1 MTGGATPKPDALVR
15 PGSGKDARGKDAN
28 ETPATASTP
37 AEPAEPIHGEL
48 SATGRRSARLRL
60 RAAWMYYVEGMT
72 QSAIA
77 SALDIGRVTV
87 VRLLADARALN
98 EVKISLSREIAE
110 LPRLEMGLQKAFG
123 LREAVVAPLSG
134 PLADPTS
141 AIGAVTGQFISDL
154 IRPDMKIGFGWG
166 RTLMRALG
174 FIDEKNVANVSVI
187 SLLGGITKAKQYN
200 PSEFAW
206 QLSRLFQADCHL
218 IAAPA
223 IVDSVETKRALIER
237 CGLGTVYSL
246 AREMDAV
253 VLSVGEM
260 EGDSTSMRFGFF
272 TPDDWAS
279 LIAAGAVGDVVY
291 NFIDIEGRPIDH
303 PVNTRVMSIPI
314 ETLQATPE
322 RILTSGGPGKTQAVI
337 AGLRMLR
344 PTVFI
349 TDEVT
354 AAAVLDAV
362 GADY

>member
-1 MTGGATPKPDALVR
+1 MSEGEAK
-15 PGSGKDARGKDAN
+15 
-28 ETPATASTP
+28 ASTAP
-37 AEPAEPIHGEL
+37 SSIDAYAGL

-77 SALDIGRVTV
+77 EALDIGRVTV
-87 VRLLADARALN
+87 VRLLADARSLN

-110 LPRLEMGLQKAFG
+110 LPRLEMGLQKTFG
-123 LREAVVAPLSG
+123 LKEAIVAPVSS
-134 PLADPTS
+134 PDADATH
-141 AIGAVTGQFISDL
+141 AIGAATGQFISEL
-154 IRPDMKIGFGWG
+154 IGSDMTIGFGWG

-174 FIDEKNVANVSVI
+174 FIDEKPVSNLSVV

-223 IVDSVETKRALIER
+223 IVDSIETKRALIER
-237 CGLGTVYSL
+237 CGLSNVYSR

-260 EGDSTSMRFGFF
+260 EETSTSLRFGFF
-272 TPDDWAS
+272 SPADWES
-279 LIAAGAVGDVVY
+279 LVAAGAVGDIAY
-291 NFIDIEGRPIDH
+291 NFIDIEGRPVDH
-303 PVNTRVMSIPI
+303 PINSRVMSIPL
-314 ETLQATPE
+314 ETLCATPQ
-322 RILTSGGPGKTQAVI
+322 RILTSGGPGKTDAI
-337 AGLRMLR
+337 LGALRLLR

-349 TDEVT
+349 TDEAT
-354 AAAVLDAV
+354 AARVLTAA
-362 GADY
+362 GAHF

>member
-1 MTGGATPKPDALVR
+1 MLLYSNRLRDIWGECVPMAKGTATGT
-15 PGSGKDARGKDAN
+15 
-28 ETPATASTP
+28 ATADATTKPGAP
-37 AEPAEPIHGEL
+37 ADL
-48 SATGRRSARLRL
+48 SSTGRRSSRLRL

-77 SALDIGRVTV
+77 DALDIGRVTV
-87 VRLLADARALN
+87 VRLLADARQLN

-123 LREAVVAPLSG
+123 LREAVVAPLSD
-134 PLADPTS
+134 PAADATS
-141 AIGAVTGQFISDL
+141 AIGAATGQFISDI

-174 FIDEKNVANVSVI
+174 FIDEKQVANLSVI

-206 QLSRLFQADCHL
+206 QLSRVFQADCHL

-237 CGLGTVYSL
+237 CGLGTVYNL

-253 VLSVGEM
+253 VLSVGAMNE
-260 EGDSTSMRFGFF
+260 DSTSLRFGFF
-272 TPDDWAS
+272 SEEDWAS
-279 LIAAGAVGDVVY
+279 LEAAGAVGDVVY
-291 NFIDIEGRPIDH
+291 NFIDIEGRPVDH
-303 PVNTRVMSIPI
+303 PINKRIMSIPI

-322 RILTSGGPGKTQAVI
+322 RILTSGGPGKTDAI
-337 AGLRMLR
+337 LGALRMLR

-349 TDEVT
+349 TDEIT
-354 AAAVLDAV
+354 AAAVLERV
-362 GADY
+362 GATF

>member
-1 MTGGATPKPDALVR
+1 MSGGAATTR
-15 PGSGKDARGKDAN
+15 PGGLSEP
-28 ETPATASTP
+28 ETLAD
-37 AEPAEPIHGEL
+37 L
-48 SATGRRSARLRL
+48 SPTGRRSARLRL

-77 SALDIGRVTV
+77 DALDIGRVTV

-141 AIGAVTGQFISDL
+141 AIGAATGQFISDL
-154 IRPDMKIGFGWG
+154 IRSDMKIGFGWG

-174 FIDEKNVANVSVI
+174 FIDEKTVSNLSVI

-223 IVDSVETKRALIER
+223 VVDSIETKRALIER
-237 CGLGTVYSL
+237 CGLGTVYTL

-260 EGDSTSMRFGFF
+260 QSESTSLRFGFF
-272 TPDDWAS
+272 SDADWAS
-279 LIAAGAVGDVVY
+279 LIAAGAVGDVCY
-291 NFIDIEGRPIDH
+291 NFIDIEGRPVDH
-303 PVNTRVMSIPI
+303 PINTRVMSIPI

-322 RILTSGGPGKTQAVI
+322 RILTSGGPDKTHAVV
-337 AGLRMLR
+337 AALRMLR

-354 AAAVLDAV
+354 AAAVLEEV

>member
-1 MTGGATPKPDALVR
+1 MSGGATPKPDALV
-15 PGSGKDARGKDAN
+15 
-28 ETPATASTP
+28 TPASADP
-37 AEPAEPIHGEL
+37 VAGPLHGEL
-48 SATGRRSARLRL
+48 SVTGRRSARLRL

-77 SALDIGRVTV
+77 EALDIGRVTV
-87 VRLLADARALN
+87 VRLLADARQLN

-141 AIGAVTGQFISDL
+141 AIGAVTGQFISDF

-174 FIDEKNVANVSVI
+174 FIDEKSVANLSVI

-260 EGDSTSMRFGFF
+260 ESDSTSLRFGFF
-272 TPDDWAS
+272 SQADWAS
-279 LIAAGAVGDVVY
+279 LIAAGAVGDVIY
-291 NFIDIEGRPIDH
+291 NFIDIEGRPVDH
-303 PVNTRVMSIPI
+303 PVNKRVMSIPI

-322 RILTSGGPGKTQAVI
+322 RILTSGGPGKTEAVI
-337 AGLRMLR
+337 AGLHMLR

>member
-1 MTGGATPKPDALVR
+1 MSGGAATTKP
-15 PGSGKDARGKDAN
+15 SGL
-28 ETPATASTP
+28 
-37 AEPAEPIHGEL
+37 AEPAVAGDL

-77 SALDIGRVTV
+77 DALDIGRVTV
-87 VRLLADARALN
+87 VRLLADARQLN

-141 AIGAVTGQFISDL
+141 AIGAATGQVISDL

-174 FIDEKNVANVSVI
+174 FIDEKAVSNLQVI
-187 SLLGGITKAKQYN
+187 SLLGGITKARQYN

-206 QLSRLFQADCHL
+206 QLSRIFQADCHL

-223 IVDSVETKRALIER
+223 IVDSIETKQALIER
-237 CGLGTVYSL
+237 CGLGTVYNL

-260 EGDSTSMRFGFF
+260 ESESTSLRFGFF
-272 TPDDWAS
+272 SQADWAS

-291 NFIDIEGRPIDH
+291 NFIDIDGRPVDH
-303 PVNTRVMSIPI
+303 AVNSRVMSIPI

-322 RILTSGGPGKTQAVI
+322 RILTSGGPGKTAAVLG
-337 AGLRMLR
+337 ALRMLR

-354 AAAVLDAV
+354 AAAVLKAV
-362 GADY
+362 GADD

>member
-1 MTGGATPKPDALVR
+1 MPEATVTTKPESPAGAHSDM
-15 PGSGKDARGKDAN
+15 
-28 ETPATASTP
+28 
-37 AEPAEPIHGEL
+37 
-48 SATGRRSARLRL
+48 SATGRRSTRLRL
-60 RAAWMYYVEGMT
+60 RAAWMYYVEGLT

-77 SALDIGRVTV
+77 EALGIGRVTV
-87 VRLLADARALN
+87 VRMLADARQFN

-123 LREAVVAPLSG
+123 LREAVVAPLSD
-134 PLADPTS
+134 PAADPTA
-141 AIGAVTGQFISDL
+141 AIGAATGQFISDL

-174 FIDEKNVANVSVI
+174 FIDEKAVANLSVV

-223 IVDSVETKRALIER
+223 IVDSLETKRALIER
-237 CGLGTVYSL
+237 CGLAPVYNL

-260 EGDSTSMRFGFF
+260 TGDSTSLRFGFF
-272 TPDDWAS
+272 SDADWDS
-279 LIAAGAVGDVVY
+279 LVAAGAVGDVIY
-291 NFIDIEGRPIDH
+291 NFVDIEGRLIDH
-303 PVNTRVMSIPI
+303 PINSRVMSIPI
-314 ETLQATPE
+314 ETLQAAPE
-322 RILTSGGPGKTQAVI
+322 RILTSGGPGKTQAI
-337 AGLRMLR
+337 IGALRMLR
-344 PTVFI
+344 PTAFI

-354 AAAVLDAV
+354 AGAVLKAV
-362 GADY
+362 GATY

>member
-1 MTGGATPKPDALVR
+1 MSGGAATTR
-15 PGSGKDARGKDAN
+15 PGS
-28 ETPATASTP
+28 
-37 AEPAEPIHGEL
+37 L
-48 SATGRRSARLRL
+48 SEAPSLADLSPTGRRSARLRL

-77 SALDIGRVTV
+77 EALDIGRVTV
-87 VRLLADARALN
+87 VRLLADARQLN

-123 LREAVVAPLSG
+123 LREAVVAPVSG
-134 PLADPTS
+134 PFADATS
-141 AIGAVTGQFISDL
+141 AIGAATGLFISDL
-154 IRPDMKIGFGWG
+154 IRSDMKIGFGWG

-174 FIDEKNVANVSVI
+174 FIDEKTVSNLQVI

-223 IVDSVETKRALIER
+223 IVDSIATKQALIER
-237 CGLGTVYSL
+237 CGLGTVYNL

-253 VLSVGEM
+253 VVSVGEM
-260 EGDSTSMRFGFF
+260 DSESTSLRFGFF
-272 TPDDWAS
+272 SDADWAS

-291 NFIDIEGRPIDH
+291 NFIDIEGRPVDH
-303 PVNTRVMSIPI
+303 PINTRVMSIPI

-322 RILTSGGPGKTQAVI
+322 RILTSGGPGKAKAVL
-337 AGLRMLR
+337 AALRMLR

-349 TDEVT
+349 TDEIT
-354 AAAVLDAV
+354 AAAVLEEA
-362 GADY
+362 GAAY

>member
-1 MTGGATPKPDALVR
+1 MSGEAATTR
-15 PGSGKDARGKDAN
+15 PGGQ
-28 ETPATASTP
+28 P
-37 AEPAEPIHGEL
+37 EPEPLGEL
-48 SATGRRSARLRL
+48 SPIGRRSARLRL

-77 SALDIGRVTV
+77 EALDIGRVTV
-87 VRLLADARALN
+87 VRLLADARQLN

-141 AIGAVTGQFISDL
+141 AIGAATGQFISEL
-154 IRPDMKIGFGWG
+154 IRSDMTIGFGWG

-174 FIDEKNVANVSVI
+174 FIDEKTVSNLSVI

-223 IVDSVETKRALIER
+223 IVDSIETKQALIER
-237 CGLGTVYSL
+237 CGLGAVYAL

-253 VLSVGEM
+253 VVSVGEM
-260 EGDSTSMRFGFF
+260 DAESTALRFGFF
-272 TPDDWAS
+272 SDADWAS
-279 LIAAGAVGDVVY
+279 LIAAGAAGDVVY
-291 NFIDIEGRPIDH
+291 NFIDMDGRPIDH
-303 PVNTRVMSIPI
+303 PINTRVMSIPV
-314 ETLQATPE
+314 ETMQATPE
-322 RILTSGGPGKTQAVI
+322 RILTSGGPGKTRAVI

-354 AAAVLDAV
+354 AAAVLQEV
-362 GADY
+362 GTAY

>member
-1 MTGGATPKPDALVR
+1 MSGEAATTR
-15 PGSGKDARGKDAN
+15 PGGQ
-28 ETPATASTP
+28 P
-37 AEPAEPIHGEL
+37 EPEPLGEL
-48 SATGRRSARLRL
+48 SPIGRRSARLRL

-77 SALDIGRVTV
+77 EALDIGRVTV
-87 VRLLADARALN
+87 VRLLADARQLN

-141 AIGAVTGQFISDL
+141 AIGAATGQFISEL
-154 IRPDMKIGFGWG
+154 IRSDMTIGFGWG

-174 FIDEKNVANVSVI
+174 FIDEKTVSNLSVI

-223 IVDSVETKRALIER
+223 IVDSIETKQALIER
-237 CGLGTVYSL
+237 CGLGAVYSL

-253 VLSVGEM
+253 VVSVGEM
-260 EGDSTSMRFGFF
+260 EAESTALRFGFF
-272 TPDDWAS
+272 SDADWAS

-291 NFIDIEGRPIDH
+291 NFIDMDGRPIDH
-303 PVNTRVMSIPI
+303 PINTRVMSIPV
-314 ETLQATPE
+314 ETMQATPE
-322 RILTSGGPGKTQAVI
+322 RILTSGGPGKTRAVI
-337 AGLRMLR
+337 AALRMLR

-354 AAAVLDAV
+354 AAAVLQEV
-362 GADY
+362 GAAY

>member
-1 MTGGATPKPDALVR
+1 MSGEAATTR
-15 PGSGKDARGKDAN
+15 TRGTSEPVSA
-28 ETPATASTP
+28 
-37 AEPAEPIHGEL
+37 AEMSP
-48 SATGRRSARLRL
+48 TGRRSARLRL

-77 SALDIGRVTV
+77 EALDIGRVTV
-87 VRLLADARALN
+87 VRLLADARQLN

-134 PLADPTS
+134 PMADATS
-141 AIGAVTGQFISDL
+141 AIGAATGQFISDF
-154 IRPDMKIGFGWG
+154 IRSDMKIGFGWG

-174 FIDEKNVANVSVI
+174 FIDEKAVSNLSVI

-206 QLSRLFQADCHL
+206 QFSRLFQADCHL

-223 IVDSVETKRALIER
+223 IVDSIETKQALIER
-237 CGLGTVYSL
+237 CGLGTVYNL
-246 AREMDAV
+246 ARQMDAV
-253 VLSVGEM
+253 VVSVGEM
-260 EGDSTSMRFGFF
+260 ETDSTSLRFGFF
-272 TPDDWAS
+272 SDVDWAS
-279 LIAAGAVGDVVY
+279 LIAAGAVGDVLY
-291 NFIDIEGRPIDH
+291 NFIDIDGRPIDH
-303 PVNTRVMSIPI
+303 PINTRIMSIPI

-322 RILTSGGPGKTQAVI
+322 RILTSGGPGKTEAVV
-337 AGLRMLR
+337 AALRMLR

-349 TDEVT
+349 TDEIT
-354 AAAVLDAV
+354 AAAVLDCV

>member
-1 MTGGATPKPDALVR
+1 MSGGAATTKP
-15 PGSGKDARGKDAN
+15 GGF
-28 ETPATASTP
+28 
-37 AEPAEPIHGEL
+37 AEPVSHGDL

-77 SALDIGRVTV
+77 EALDIGRVTV

-110 LPRLEMGLQKAFG
+110 LPRLEMELQKTFG
-123 LREAVVAPLSG
+123 LREAIVAPLSG

-141 AIGAVTGQFISDL
+141 AIGAATGQFISDL

-174 FIDEKNVANVSVI
+174 FIDEKAVANVSVI
-187 SLLGGITKAKQYN
+187 SLLGGITKARQYN

-206 QLSRLFQADCHL
+206 QLSRIFQADCHL

-223 IVDSVETKRALIER
+223 IVDSIETKKALIER
-237 CGLGTVYSL
+237 CGLGTVYTL

-253 VLSVGEM
+253 VVSVGEM
-260 EGDSTSMRFGFF
+260 NSDSTSLRFGFF
-272 TPDDWAS
+272 SEADWAS

-291 NFIDIEGRPIDH
+291 NFIDTQGRVIDH
-303 PVNTRVMSIPI
+303 PINTRIMSIPL

-322 RILTSGGPGKTQAVI
+322 RILTSGGPGKTEAVI
-337 AGLRMLR
+337 GALRLLR

-349 TDEVT
+349 TDEIT
-354 AAAVLDAV
+354 AAAVLAKVAPAGDTP
-362 GADY
+362 

>member
-1 MTGGATPKPDALVR
+1 MSGGATPKDA
-15 PGSGKDARGKDAN
+15 
-28 ETPATASTP
+28 PAFTAGAMT
-37 AEPAEPIHGEL
+37 EPASAPNGATPGREPIHGEL

-77 SALDIGRVTV
+77 EALDIGRVTV

-123 LREAVVAPLSG
+123 LREAFVAPLSG
-134 PLADPTS
+134 PVADATS
-141 AIGAVTGQFISDL
+141 AIGAVTGQFISDF
-154 IRPDMKIGFGWG
+154 IRSDMKIGFGWG

-174 FIDEKNVANVSVI
+174 FIDEKQVSNLQVI

-206 QLSRLFQADCHL
+206 QLSRLFGADCHL

-260 EGDSTSMRFGFF
+260 ESDSTSMRFGFF
-272 TPDDWAS
+272 TPEDWAS
-279 LIAAGAVGDVVY
+279 LIEAGAVGDIVY
-291 NFIDIEGRPIDH
+291 NFVDIEGRPVDH
-303 PVNTRVMSIPI
+303 PINSRVMSIPL

-322 RILTSGGPGKTQAVI
+322 RILTSGGPGKTEAVI

-354 AAAVLDAV
+354 AAAVLEAV
-362 GADY
+362 GAVY

>member
-1 MTGGATPKPDALVR
+1 MSGKVATTKPD
-15 PGSGKDARGKDAN
+15 SF
-28 ETPATASTP
+28 
-37 AEPAEPIHGEL
+37 AEPAPLAEL

-77 SALDIGRVTV
+77 EALDIGRVTV

-110 LPRLEMGLQKAFG
+110 LPRLEMELQKAFG
-123 LREAVVAPLSG
+123 LREAVVAPVSG

-141 AIGAVTGQFISDL
+141 AIGAATGQVISDL
-154 IRPDMKIGFGWG
+154 IRADMKIGFGWG

-174 FIDEKNVANVSVI
+174 FIDEKAVANVSVI
-187 SLLGGITKAKQYN
+187 SLLGGITKARQYN
-200 PSEFAW
+200 PAEFAW
-206 QLSRLFQADCHL
+206 QLSRIFQADCHL

-223 IVDSVETKRALIER
+223 IVDSVETKQALIER

-260 EGDSTSMRFGFF
+260 DAESTSLRFGFF
-272 TPDDWAS
+272 SDADWAS
-279 LIAAGAVGDVVY
+279 LIAAGAVGDVIY
-291 NFIDIEGRPIDH
+291 NFIDIEGRPVDH
-303 PVNTRVMSIPI
+303 PINRRVMSIPV

-337 AGLRMLR
+337 GALRLLR
-344 PTVFI
+344 PTLFI
-349 TDEVT
+349 TDEIT
-354 AAAVLDAV
+354 AAAVLQQVAA
-362 GADY
+362 GA

>member
-1 MTGGATPKPDALVR
+1 MSGKVATTKPD
-15 PGSGKDARGKDAN
+15 SF
-28 ETPATASTP
+28 
-37 AEPAEPIHGEL
+37 AEPAPLAEL

-77 SALDIGRVTV
+77 EALDIGRVTV

-110 LPRLEMGLQKAFG
+110 LPRLEMELQKAFG
-123 LREAVVAPLSG
+123 LREAVVAPVSG

-141 AIGAVTGQFISDL
+141 AIGAATGQVISDL

-174 FIDEKNVANVSVI
+174 FIDEKAVANVSVI
-187 SLLGGITKAKQYN
+187 SLLGGITKARQYN
-200 PSEFAW
+200 PAEFAW
-206 QLSRLFQADCHL
+206 QLSRIFQADCHL

-223 IVDSVETKRALIER
+223 IVDSVETKQALIER

-260 EGDSTSMRFGFF
+260 DADSTSLRFGFF
-272 TPDDWAS
+272 SDADWAS
-279 LIAAGAVGDVVY
+279 LIAAGAVGDVIY
-291 NFIDIEGRPIDH
+291 NFIDIEGRPVDH
-303 PVNTRVMSIPI
+303 PINRRVMSIPV

-337 AGLRMLR
+337 GALRLLR
-344 PTVFI
+344 PTLFI
-349 TDEVT
+349 TDEIT
-354 AAAVLDAV
+354 AAAVLEQVAA
-362 GADY
+362 GA

>member
-1 MTGGATPKPDALVR
+1 MSGGAATTR
-15 PGSGKDARGKDAN
+15 PSGL
-28 ETPATASTP
+28 S
-37 AEPAEPIHGEL
+37 EPESLADL
-48 SATGRRSARLRL
+48 SPTGRRSARLRL

-77 SALDIGRVTV
+77 EALDIGRVTV
-87 VRLLADARALN
+87 VRLLADARQLN

-123 LREAVVAPLSG
+123 LREAVVTPLSG

-141 AIGAVTGQFISDL
+141 AIGAATGQFISDF
-154 IRPDMKIGFGWG
+154 IRSDMKIGFGWG

-174 FIDEKNVANVSVI
+174 FIDEKTVSNLSVI

-223 IVDSVETKRALIER
+223 IVDSIETKKALIER
-237 CGLGTVYSL
+237 CGLGTVFNL

-253 VLSVGEM
+253 VLSVGAMDE
-260 EGDSTSMRFGFF
+260 ESTSLRFGFF
-272 TPDDWAS
+272 SDADWAS

-291 NFIDIEGRPIDH
+291 NFIDSEGRPVDH
-303 PVNTRVMSIPI
+303 PINTRVMSIPI

-322 RILTSGGPGKTQAVI
+322 RILTSGGPGKSKAVV
-337 AGLRMLR
+337 AALRMLR

-349 TDEVT
+349 TDEIT
-354 AAAVLDAV
+354 AAAVLEAV
-362 GADY
+362 GAVY